1 MQLLILIS
9 GLSMKKNKT
18 IKTVFLV
25 LIVTVPIS
33 GCALIVFWVRSTPS
47 VTHMIPSFNHTT
59 FVSTDK
65 TLMVAEV
72 KGGWDKKHHVFYH
85 VSQIESEGFHEALTN
100 TLKGSGIFK
109 EVFTAEKGDYEIYAE
124 IISQELKTGFTF
136 TSTLFINYRLIEADS
151 GKELWK
157 ENILSQYDVK
167 FKEAFFI
174 APGGPDGKTNSNE
187 GTVRDNLTQLIK
199 KLSNVLSK
207 LNKK

>member
-1 MQLLILIS
+1 
-9 GLSMKKNKT
+9 MKKNKT

-25 LIVTVPIS
+25 LIVAVAIT
-33 GCALIVFWVRSTPS
+33 GCAPPS
-47 VTHMIPSFNHTT
+47 VTNMIPSFNYTT
-59 FVSTDK
+59 VVSTDK

-72 KGGWDKKHHVFYH
+72 KGGEKSKPFP
-85 VSQIESEGFHEALTN
+85 SRSASKIENEGFHEALTN

-124 IISQELKTGFTF
+124 IISQELKGAFTI

-151 GKELWK
+151 GKEVWK

-167 FKEAFFI
+167 SKESFFPI
-174 APGGPDGKTNSNE
+174 LFGGPNAPAKANE

-207 LNKK
+207 HNKK

>member
-1 MQLLILIS
+1 MSKVIDGIEK

-25 LIVTVPIS
+25 LIVAVAIT
-33 GCALIVFWVRSTPS
+33 GCAAS

-72 KGGWDKKHHVFYH
+72 KGGEKSKPFP
-85 VSQIESEGFHEALTN
+85 SASISKIENEGFHEALTN
-100 TLKGSGIFK
+100 TLKESGIFK

-124 IISQELKTGFTF
+124 IMSYGLGRRSQIAFSIA
-136 TSTLFINYRLIEADS
+136 STLSINYRLIEADS
-151 GKELWK
+151 GKEVWK
-157 ENILSQYDVK
+157 ENILSQYNTSK
-167 FKEAFFI
+167 GAKQA
-174 APGGPDGKTNSNE
+174 NE
-187 GTVRDNLTQLIK
+187 GTVRYNLTQLIK

>member
-1 MQLLILIS
+1 
-9 GLSMKKNKT
+9 MKKNKT

-25 LIVTVPIS
+25 LIVAVAIT
-33 GCALIVFWVRSTPS
+33 GCAAPPS
-47 VTHMIPSFNHTT
+47 VTKMIPSFNYTT
-59 FVSTDK
+59 VVSTDK

-72 KGGWDKKHHVFYH
+72 KGGEKSYPFPSWSISK
-85 VSQIESEGFHEALTN
+85 IENEGFHEALTN
-100 TLKGSGIFK
+100 TLKESGIFK

-124 IISQELKTGFTF
+124 IISQEQKGLFTI
-136 TSTLFINYRLIEADS
+136 TSILFVNYRLIEADS
-151 GKELWK
+151 GKEVWK

-174 APGGPDGKTNSNE
+174 APGGPDAKAKADE